1 MPYIRIKKADGLSP
15 LLFTGISESSLERIH
30 SYKEWLLPLVDSIV
44 DELYLKIYELDYLKK
59 IIDKYTTLDRL
70 KVTQREYLKQ
80 VFSPIIDDEYI
91 QNRYKIGETHSRVG
105 LELNWFIATTQQYSL
120 IVSSYL
126 NRFLPPEEA
135 LTLTSCINSVIN
147 FDMQIIV
154 VSYNK
159 VEIKKAEFPLRY
171 EFRHLQSKSGFNK
184 SDIEILKKYSGL
196 FTFRLHEVLSNLME
210 KLLQKSAL
218 LQRNDSD
225 IKLLMPYL
233 ERFFLQFFQEKVYE
247 DEAVF
252 YRIIRDWVGVMVNR
266 NISDQKVTA
275 IIDTLNEVMRDT
287 FLLNGDKLESDYY
300 VFIASFERLSRFTL
314 AIICELL
321 IPYRSLKDYQFLQT
335 YSYEIDKI
343 DFGKIT
349 WVDENTVQLLKSRGL
364 GNQEIVEK
372 RCFELFYDRI
382 FPCRG
387 CPVRN
392 NSFEAFLTSYEK
404 DAVRTYFKTWQLPQS
419 KVGGLSHSLLVSQD
433 VTEESLIIFN
443 MVERLLELAELRDD
457 MTGTHVER
465 IGMLSGKLA
474 QLAGLDEKFISHIQ
488 LAAKFHDVGKVG
500 IPDAILNKPGKLT
513 PEEWES
519 MKTHPT
525 IGYQIL
531 SKLELPVI
539 EMAAR
544 IAATHHEK
552 WNGEGYPLQLKG
564 EEIPIEGRI
573 VAIVDVFDALLSKR
587 AYKDPI
593 PHEKV
598 KGIMIEGRGNHFD
611 PNLLDLFLSM
621 WENFIE
627 FHQRMEEGT
636 PFLNSPK
643 TL

>member
-1 MPYIRIKKADGLSP
+1 MPYIRIKKSEGLSP

-30 SYKEWLLPLVDSIV
+30 SYKELLLPLVNPIV
-44 DELYLKIYELDYLKK
+44 DELYEKIYELEYLKK
-59 IIDKYTTLDRL
+59 IIDKYSTLERL
-70 KVTQREYLKQ
+70 KVTQREYLRQ
-80 VFSPIIDDEYI
+80 VFSPIIDEDYI

-105 LELNWFIATTQQYSL
+105 LELNWFIASTQQYFL
-120 IVSSYL
+120 IISSYL
-126 NRFLPPEEA
+126 NRLLPPEEA
-135 LTLTSCINSVIN
+135 LALANSINSVIN
-147 FDMQIIV
+147 FDTQIIV

-171 EFRHLQSKSGFNK
+171 EFRHLQSKSGFTK
-184 SDIEILKKYSGL
+184 RDINILKKYSGL
-196 FTFRLHEVLSNLME
+196 FTFRLNEVLSNFEE
-210 KLLQKSAL
+210 KLLEKSAL
-218 LQRNDSD
+218 LQGNDSD
-225 IKLLMPYL
+225 IKSLIQYL
-233 ERFFLQFFQEKVYE
+233 ERFFLQFFQERIYE

-252 YRIIRDWVGVMVNR
+252 YRIIRDWVGVMVHR
-266 NISDQKVTA
+266 KISDQKVTA
-275 IIDTLNEVMRDT
+275 LIDTLNEGMRDT
-287 FLLNGDKLESDYY
+287 FLLNGENIESDYY
-300 VFIASFERLSRFTL
+300 VFVTSFEHLSRFTL

-335 YSYEIDKI
+335 YSYEIDKNN
-343 DFGKIT
+343 FGKIT
-349 WVDENTVQLLKSRGL
+349 WVDENTVQLLKSRGVD
-364 GNQEIVEK
+364 GQEILGK

-387 CPVRN
+387 CPARN
-392 NSFEAFLTSYEK
+392 NSLEAFLTSYEK
-404 DAVRTYFKTWQLPQS
+404 DAVRTYYKTWQLPQS

-433 VTEESLIIFN
+433 VTKESNIIFN

-474 QLAGLDEKFISHIQ
+474 QLAGFDEKFIRDIQ
-488 LAAKFHDVGKVG
+488 LASKFHDVGKVG
-500 IPDAILNKPGKLT
+500 IPDGILNKPGKLT

-519 MKTHPT
+519 MKTHPE
-525 IGYQIL
+525 IGHQIL
-531 SKLELPVI
+531 SKLDLPVV

-552 WNGEGYPLQLKG
+552 WNGEGYPLGLKG

-593 PHEKV
+593 PPEKV
-598 KGIMIEGRGNHFD
+598 KEILLEGRGNHFD

-621 WENFIE
+621 WDSFIE
-627 FHQRMEEGT
+627 FHQRIEEGT
-636 PFLNSPK
+636 SVLHSS
-643 TL
+643 

>member
-1 MPYIRIKKADGLSP
+1 MPYIRIKKTEGLSP
-15 LLFTGISESSLERIH
+15 LLFTGISESLLERIH
-30 SYKEWLLPLVDSIV
+30 SYKELLLPLVNPIV
-44 DELYLKIYELDYLKK
+44 DELYEKIYEFDYFKK

-70 KVTQREYLKQ
+70 KVTQREYLRQ
-80 VFSPIIDDEYI
+80 VFSPIIDEDYV

-105 LELNWFIATTQQYSL
+105 LELNWFIASIQQYFQL
-120 IVSSYL
+120 ISNYL
-126 NRFLPPEEA
+126 NQFLPPDEA
-135 LTLTSCINSVIN
+135 LALTNSINSVMN

-159 VEIKKAEFPLRY
+159 VEINKAEFPLRY
-171 EFRHLQSKSGFNK
+171 EFRHLQSKSGFTK
-184 SDIEILKKYSGL
+184 RDIEILKKYSGL
-196 FTFRLHEVLSNLME
+196 FTFRLHEVLLKFEE
-210 KLLQKSAL
+210 KLKQKSAL
-218 LQRNDSD
+218 LQRDDSD
-225 IKLLMPYL
+225 IKLLIPYL
-233 ERFFLQFFQEKVYE
+233 KQFFLQFFHERVYE

-252 YRIIRDWVGVMVNR
+252 YRIIRDWVGFMVNR
-266 NISDQKVTA
+266 KISDQQVTA
-275 IIDTLNEVMRDT
+275 IIDTLNEVIRDT
-287 FLLNGDKLESDYY
+287 FLLNGDKLESNYY
-300 VFIASFERLSRFTL
+300 AFITSFERLSRFTL

-343 DFGKIT
+343 NFGKIT
-349 WVDENTVQLLKSRGL
+349 WVDENTLQLLKTRGVEE
-364 GNQEIVEK
+364 QEIIGK

-387 CPVRN
+387 CPARN
-392 NSFEAFLTSYEK
+392 NSFEAFLTSYEN
-404 DAVRTYFKTWQLPQS
+404 DATKTYYKTWQLPQS

-433 VTEESLIIFN
+433 VTKESNIIFN

-474 QLAGLDEKFISHIQ
+474 QLAGLDEKFIRDIQ
-488 LAAKFHDVGKVG
+488 LASKFHDVGKVG
-500 IPDAILNKPGKLT
+500 IPDVILNKPAKLT

-525 IGYQIL
+525 VGHQIL
-531 SKLELPVI
+531 SKLDLPVI
-539 EMAAR
+539 EMAAQ

-598 KGIMIEGRGNHFD
+598 KEIMLEGRGSHFD

-621 WENFIE
+621 WDDFIE
-627 FHQRMEEGT
+627 FHQRIEKNT
-636 PFLNSPK
+636 SILYS

>member
-1 MPYIRIKKADGLSP
+1 MPYIRIKKTEGLSP
-15 LLFTGISESSLERIH
+15 LLFTGISESLLERIH
-30 SYKEWLLPLVDSIV
+30 SYKELLLPLVNPIV
-44 DELYLKIYELDYLKK
+44 DELYEKIYEFDYFKK

-70 KVTQREYLKQ
+70 KVTQREYLRQ
-80 VFSPIIDDEYI
+80 VFSPIIDEDYV

-105 LELNWFIATTQQYSL
+105 LELNWFIASIQQYFQL
-120 IVSSYL
+120 ISNYL

-135 LTLTSCINSVIN
+135 LALTNSINSVMN

-159 VEIKKAEFPLRY
+159 VEINKAEFPLRY
-171 EFRHLQSKSGFNK
+171 EFRHLQSKSGFTK
-184 SDIEILKKYSGL
+184 RDIEILKKYSGL
-196 FTFRLHEVLSNLME
+196 FTFRLHEVLLKFEE
-210 KLLQKSAL
+210 KLKQKSAL
-218 LQRNDSD
+218 LQRDDSD
-225 IKLLMPYL
+225 IKLLIPYL
-233 ERFFLQFFQEKVYE
+233 KQFFLQFFHERVYE

-252 YRIIRDWVGVMVNR
+252 YRIIRDWVGFMVNR
-266 NISDQKVTA
+266 KISDQQVTA
-275 IIDTLNEVMRDT
+275 LIDTLNEVIRDT
-287 FLLNGDKLESDYY
+287 FLLNGDKLESNYY
-300 VFIASFERLSRFTL
+300 AFITSFERLSRFTL

-321 IPYRSLKDYQFLQT
+321 IPYRSLKDYRFLQT

-343 DFGKIT
+343 NFGKIT
-349 WVDENTVQLLKSRGL
+349 WVDENTLQLLKTRGVEE
-364 GNQEIVEK
+364 QEIIGK

-387 CPVRN
+387 CPARN
-392 NSFEAFLTSYEK
+392 NSFEAFLTSYEI
-404 DAVRTYFKTWQLPQS
+404 DATKTYYKTWQLPQS

-433 VTEESLIIFN
+433 VTKESNIIFN

-474 QLAGLDEKFISHIQ
+474 QLAGLDEKFIRDIQ
-488 LAAKFHDVGKVG
+488 LASKFHDVGKVG
-500 IPDAILNKPGKLT
+500 IPDVILNKPAKLT

-519 MKTHPT
+519 MKTHPAV
-525 IGYQIL
+525 GHQIL
-531 SKLELPVI
+531 SKLDLPVI
-539 EMAAR
+539 EMAAQ

-598 KGIMIEGRGNHFD
+598 KEIMLEGRGNHFD

-621 WENFIE
+621 WDDFIE
-627 FHQRMEEGT
+627 YHQRIEKNT
-636 PFLNSPK
+636 SILYSS
-643 TL
+643 L